1 MPTTPTSVEMS
12 NAVLPLITAF
22 DPLRTSVK
30 IELNALSIE
39 SVSMKVPA
47 TIATPRTIAIAVSA
61 VRSFR
66 PSRPLSATRIIEAMV
81 LAVGWPAFGSA

>member
-1 MPTTPTSVEMS
+1 MS

-22 DPLRTSVK
+22 DPLRTSLK
-30 IELNALSIE
+30 IELKALSIE